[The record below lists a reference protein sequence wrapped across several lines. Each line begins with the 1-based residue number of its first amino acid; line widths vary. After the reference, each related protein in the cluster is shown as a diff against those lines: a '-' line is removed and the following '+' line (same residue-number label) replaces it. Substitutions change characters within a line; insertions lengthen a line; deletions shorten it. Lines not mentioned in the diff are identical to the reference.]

1 MIIGLGTGR
10 CGTVSL
16 SKLLQRCNL
25 KVTHEFPPSLEW
37 QDGNIANRVKHM
49 ERHNLDGD
57 VSFWYINYI
66 DYLNKWYGK
75 NNVKFVCLERSVDEV
90 VKSYINKTQGRNHW
104 MNHDGVRWRC
114 DQYWDKCFPKY
125 DVAEKDSSIE
135 LYCNNYNKL
144 ATKYDSTMSNFKIF
158 NMNLL
163 NTEEGVKSILEF
175 LDINN
180 NVSKDLVNI
189 QTNKTL

>member
-37 QDGNIANRVKHM
+37 QGGDIANRVNLM
-49 ERHNLDGD
+49 NRHNLDGD

-66 DYLNKWYGK
+66 DYLNKWYGED
-75 NNVKFVCLERSVDEV
+75 NIKFVCLERSVDEV
-90 VKSYINKTQGRNHW
+90 VKSYIKKTQGRNHW
-104 MNHDGVRWRC
+104 MNHDGVQWRH
-114 DQYWDKCFPKY
+114 DQYWDRCFPKY
-125 DVAEKDSSIE
+125 DVTSKDSGIE

-144 ATKYDSTMSNFKIF
+144 ATKYNNTMNNFKIF

-163 NTEEGVKSILEF
+163 NTEEGVKSILDF
-175 LDINN
+175 LDININ
-180 NVSKDLVNI
+180 ISIDLVNI